1 MVIQGLQQYG
11 IGKYS
16 NFCIGVLQ
24 NASNEPNE
32 AHSSQTVS
40 PYLKGTISAGYKD
53 ASHAFAMLAPHAC
66 AADDS
71 PTFPGRKRRS
81 VFQWSERVWCGQDT
95 KYHKVVQ
102 QLQNHYKCAK
112 QNRLRY
118 L

>member
-1 MVIQGLQQYG
+1 MVVQGLQKYG
-11 IGKYS
+11 IGKCS

-40 PYLKGTISAGYKD
+40 PYLRGTISAGYKD

-71 PTFPGRKRRS
+71 PTFPGRKKTQCVS
-81 VFQWSERVWCGQDT
+81 VVRKSLVWT
-95 KYHKVVQ
+95 RHKVSQ
-102 QLQNHYKCAK
+102 SCAAAAKPLQMRQAK
-112 QNRLRY
+112 
-118 L
+118 